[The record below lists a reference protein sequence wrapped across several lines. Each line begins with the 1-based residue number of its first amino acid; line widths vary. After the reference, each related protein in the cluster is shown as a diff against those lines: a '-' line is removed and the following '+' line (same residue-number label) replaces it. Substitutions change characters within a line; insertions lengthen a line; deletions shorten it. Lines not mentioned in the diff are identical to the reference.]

1 MLDSKFMVNSKPM
14 MDSKPVSEMKRVAD
28 NKTMAEDSKV
38 LEHSQAGPNK
48 SVRIAPVRPVDED
61 CSTDTVPS
69 TDKREKS
76 GTEEQQPQKDE
87 KHEVLIPIL
96 NSMTKV
102 LFDRYR
108 LHMYT
113 YLNRLL
119 SNGTLSRLVGRKVL
133 NDRIRANVCNF
144 KNVSYWRINRENFY
158 AVVDVNLKLT
168 TAAGPID
175 WTGYLLCWCSFAN
188 KLVVTMED
196 LTADLNMA
204 SEGLELLDRYLVP
217 YSTNQHVDHV
227 AEEMWSKYIPEA
239 LDDPDSRDAAE
250 LASRMGLSIQYRPVY
265 DHKHMANSILFLIE
279 DTLEVGED
287 RYVKIDEGE
296 EINED
301 PYAEGRY
308 ADLDENGYIDIGE
321 DANTDDS
328 KGNT

>member
-1 MLDSKFMVNSKPM
+1 MLDNKFVADSKEAADSKSRI
-14 MDSKPVSEMKRVAD
+14 DSKPVAD
-28 NKTMAEDSKV
+28 INQTVESSPMPEAKQTST
-38 LEHSQAGPNK
+38 NN
-48 SVRIAPVRPVDED
+48 SVRIPPVRPMNED
-61 CSTDTVPS
+61 CSSDTVPS
-69 TDKREKS
+69 TEKPYTKEQNTLS
-76 GTEEQQPQKDE
+76 SKNPHAEEHDVLSDE

-119 SNGTLSRLVGRKVL
+119 SNGTLSRLIGRKVL

-175 WTGYLLCWCSFAN
+175 WTGYLLCWCSFEN

-196 LTADLNMA
+196 LTADLDMA

-217 YSTNQHVDHV
+217 YSTNKHVDRV
-227 AEEMWSKYIPEA
+227 AEEMWAKYIPEA
-239 LDDPDSRDAAE
+239 LGDPDSRDAAE

-287 RYVKIDEGE
+287 RYVKIDEDK

-308 ADLDENGYIDIGE
+308 AALTKTGI
-321 DANTDDS
+321 
-328 KGNT
+328 